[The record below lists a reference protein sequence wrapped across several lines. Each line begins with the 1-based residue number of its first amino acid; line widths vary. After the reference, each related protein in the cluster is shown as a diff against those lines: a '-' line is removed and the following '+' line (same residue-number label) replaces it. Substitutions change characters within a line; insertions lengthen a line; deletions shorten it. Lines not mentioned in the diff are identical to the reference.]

1 MRSPRRRRPSR
12 PSSRAH
18 RFATLAAVAGLL
30 LGVVATA
37 APSGAAPAPAPTFK
51 VTVSTQTQDT
61 VGGKDPAVLV
71 EVDNN
76 DPGNHEDELFV
87 TLELSPPGT
96 TFNQDTEVRLTV
108 GGLGTGTFSPST
120 VIFPKNLP
128 SVVFDKI
135 TYDTVESG
143 ISLVATSGKG
153 QKLVTGSSV
162 ATDPVAGVFDVGY
175 DVVLQGPTSAPVT
188 LGGDCTATPDVPL
201 CAKVLLHKGMATR
214 SALAVGACTTY
225 YTNPADPDS
234 AACSKTT
241 GRIVSFMA
249 DVELTYTR
257 EDPATIILVC
267 DKSYCRGGGIS
278 SYTLNTRLDWNALT
292 FTDAPA
298 CQVKG
303 QVPAGVPHCV
313 DYVQSRRD
321 NAGDLIL
328 YWLVAFDPRGAI

>member
-1 MRSPRRRRPSR
+1 
-12 PSSRAH
+12 
-18 RFATLAAVAGLL
+18 
-30 LGVVATA
+30 
-37 APSGAAPAPAPTFK
+37 

-61 VGGKDPAVLV
+61 VGGKDPVVLV

-76 DPGNHEDELFV
+76 DPENHEDELFV

-96 TFNQDTEVRLTV
+96 TFNQDTEVRLTA

-128 SVVFDKI
+128 SVVIDRI
-135 TYDTVESG
+135 TYDKVESG
-143 ISLVATSGKG
+143 ISLVASSGKG
-153 QKLVTGSSV
+153 QKLVTGSSFD
-162 ATDPVAGVFDVGY
+162 THGFAGLFDVGY
-175 DVVLQGPTSAPVT
+175 DVVLQPATTDPVT
-188 LGGDCTATPDVPL
+188 LGGGCTATRDVPL
-201 CAKVLLHKGMATR
+201 CARVVLHKGIASR
-214 SALAVGACTTY
+214 SALAIGACTDY
-225 YTNPADPDS
+225 YSAIDPANPGA
-234 AACSKTT
+234 AACSDKA

-267 DKSYCRGGGIS
+267 DKSYCKGGGIS
-278 SYTLNTRLDWNALT
+278 SYTLNTRLDWDALT

-303 QVPAGVPHCV
+303 QVPAGAPHCV